1 MIRTK
6 AILIFPAVLLALTS
20 LNTAEAQTKKNS
32 SKVTQIT
39 TAAPAK
45 AIEVNGV
52 ILDVYDLKGQ
62 LDNLLVLRLSD
73 ESKGLNPRDPM
84 MTFIKDETLGIGAYR
99 LAETLEEAAREADG
113 INTLKFNLSFLE
125 HNMRTKYN

>member
-6 AILIFPAVLLALTS
+6 TILILMAVLLAFTG
-20 LNTAEAQTKKNS
+20 LNTAEAQTKKNP